1 MKPLS
6 TDTQNFVRSNLIFLT
21 LVSLSTSFLSLSTMV
36 GKKNTSEF
44 ILPIFLQLLK
54 DEESEV
60 RISLFKKLNEITK
73 VLGVDT
79 LSHSIIPAL
88 TELGTDKNWRIRA
101 SSIEIISF
109 FAKEIVSISTNIR
122 VLNFWMKKYSKFWL
136 IGSVTKYFQSG
147 TSILLSISLY

>member
-1 MKPLS
+1 
-6 TDTQNFVRSNLIFLT
+6 
-21 LVSLSTSFLSLSTMV
+21 MV

-109 FAKEIVSISTNIR
+109 FAKEIVIIIANIR
-122 VLNFWMKKYSKFWL
+122 VLNF
-136 IGSVTKYFQSG
+136 
-147 TSILLSISLY
+147 